1 MRGDRVQVQ
10 NTLGLCF
17 VEYMAMHVSKYTFF
31 IENRGRF
38 YLYSTLSNSL
48 LEVDEELYGYLRD
61 SFLNRTE
68 IPMDD
73 IGGDFFRSILPN
85 DFITDK
91 YSGNF
96 LQKKTLLLLYREFNL
111 FIYLAGAPTHGRCF
125 HLTYFLV

>member
-73 IGGDFFRSILPN
+73 IGGGSCGMQGQKEF
-85 DFITDK
+85 K
-91 YSGNF
+91 KGNNAE
-96 LQKKTLLLLYREFNL
+96 KTLQNKIFTLRQRD
-111 FIYLAGAPTHGRCF
+111 PR
-125 HLTYFLV
+125 

>member
-73 IGGDFFRSILPN
+73 IGG
-85 DFITDK
+85 
-91 YSGNF
+91 
-96 LQKKTLLLLYREFNL
+96 
-111 FIYLAGAPTHGRCF
+111 
-125 HLTYFLV
+125 